1 VSAYTSNG
9 QPRNKS
15 GTPWGI
21 VKRLLLACVSTL
33 VQAAVLFVSADRLDW
48 ALGWTFVGVYGIGAL
63 IIAAFM
69 APELISERARI
80 KTDARTWDTMLMG
93 SSKLLN
99 LVMPLVAGL
108 DMRFG
113 WTQQTYRPT
122 AVHVVS
128 LVFVALGYWLSS
140 WAVISNKFFSDVIR
154 IQMDRGHTV
163 VSNGPYQYLRHPG
176 YIGLILYSLATPFL
190 LDSPWALIPGGLVA
204 LLVIIRTIVED
215 RTLLAELDGYK
226 DYAQRVRYRLL
237 PGVW

>member
-9 QPRNKS
+9 QPRNKP
-15 GTPWGI
+15 GKTWGI

-69 APELISERARI
+69 EPELITERARI